1 MTTPRRPFVPQP
13 RPSQEELLELREP
26 YDLPGPEFPDP
37 WLPGRPAFVIDITQL
52 PGLLPDR
59 APSPGQIL
67 EAGPTRSGAPEPDLE
82 AEP

>member
-1 MTTPRRPFVPQP
+1 
-13 RPSQEELLELREP
+13 
-26 YDLPGPEFPDP
+26 
-37 WLPGRPAFVIDITQL
+37 VIDITQL